1 MMSPDVI
8 YIEIDLES
16 TFWSVYSLESIC
28 TWKFLILIDLTPA
41 SDSLNAMWSD
51 IHRLITA

>member
-1 MMSPDVI
+1 MSPDVI